1 MNSLKSLLVVID
13 PTVERDTVLDRA
25 IMLAKATDA
34 KVHLL
39 ISNLNTLSEHSYIYE
54 GVDGKFFETQRLLFE
69 QHHQKILARA
79 GEEVE
84 AQNIK
89 VELHFSEHHHLAES
103 IIDHCNSI
111 KPDLLLKST
120 HHHSTIERSIITNT
134 DWRLIRKCPTPLML
148 VKPNE
153 WHANGCVVTAVDPL
167 HAKADQAKLDQ
178 VLLIS
183 ARYLSKALNTPLKVF
198 HSFFPFVSTLFPM
211 GGETV
216 EHVERIRGHHMGKM
230 QALTAEFDIPEE
242 AIHLSE
248 GDLVHNLVTY
258 VQDANANLL
267 IMGALSRNVLERAI
281 VGNTAEKIL
290 EDCPC
295 DIMVLKS

>member
-13 PTVERDTVLDRA
+13 PTVERDTVVDRA
-25 IMLAKATDA
+25 IMLAKAADA
-34 KVHLL
+34 KIHLL
-39 ISNLNTLSEHSYIYE
+39 ISNFNTLSEHSYIYE
-54 GVDGKFFETQRLLFE
+54 GVDGKFFETQRKLFE
-69 QHHQKILARA
+69 EHHKKILAQV

-84 AQNIK
+84 AANIN
-89 VELHFSEHHHLAES
+89 VELHFTEHHHLAES
-103 IIDHCNSI
+103 IIEHCNKI

-120 HHHSTIERSIITNT
+120 HHHSAIERSIITNT
-134 DWRLIRKCPTPLML
+134 DWRLIRKCPCPLML
-148 VKPNE
+148 VKPSE
-153 WHANGCVVTAVDPL
+153 WHADGSLVTAVDPL

-178 VLLIS
+178 VLLAS
-183 ARYLSKALNTPLKVF
+183 AKYLSVTLGAPLKVF

-216 EHVERIRGHHMGKM
+216 EHLERIRGHHMGKM
-230 QALTAEFDIPEE
+230 RALTGEFDIPED

-248 GDLVHNLVTY
+248 GDLVHNLITY
-258 VQDANANLL
+258 VEDSNTNLL
-267 IMGALSRNVLERAI
+267 VMGALSRNFLERAI

-295 DIMVLKS
+295 DILVLKS